1 MTVHLAMTTSHHA
14 QRSLMLRLTLAVS
27 FACAVIGDAGPAWET
42 DLHSASQTPADASA
56 AGTAAVDCHHPDGSE
71 SCAFYVDCLE
81 PAHPCGP
88 TGYTQ
93 AFAMPFCEQ
102 FLAMSREPTTSV
114 ATKSWLRGVRQCL
127 QDTAVAMLSN
137 DTLSCDELGAAAFA
151 SHVACYTAPG
161 HNVCR
166 NPQVWLVVMA
176 KLWGRLAEPGVRDNA
191 QQVAAICVVELKHI
205 AVVLVAGLV
214 LAALSVVVCC
224 YRACCKQRI
233 KHHSA

>member
-1 MTVHLAMTTSHHA
+1 M
-14 QRSLMLRLTLAVS
+14 
-27 FACAVIGDAGPAWET
+27 
-42 DLHSASQTPADASA
+42 AS
-56 AGTAAVDCHHPDGSE
+56 
-71 SCAFYVDCLE
+71 
-81 PAHPCGP
+81 
-88 TGYTQ
+88 
-93 AFAMPFCEQ
+93 
-102 FLAMSREPTTSV
+102 
-114 ATKSWLRGVRQCL
+114 

-214 LAALSVVVCC
+214 LAVLSVVVCC